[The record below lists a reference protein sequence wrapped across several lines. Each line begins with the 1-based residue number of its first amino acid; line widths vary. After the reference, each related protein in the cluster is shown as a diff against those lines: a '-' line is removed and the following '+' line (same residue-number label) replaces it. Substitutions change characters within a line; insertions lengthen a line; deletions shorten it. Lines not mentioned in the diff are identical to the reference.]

1 MYEKHK
7 VFYAL
12 SVGICKSS
20 YFSCYVHT
28 WVIFEHKVCN
38 NLKKVKI
45 YKAHKMMCVRNRSA
59 LVKHKY
65 LSIAKL
71 LIYTP

>member
-12 SVGICKSS
+12 SVEYVSQVI
-20 YFSCYVHT
+20 SCYVHT

-45 YKAHKMMCVRNRSA
+45 YKAQDDVCKKQISSC
-59 LVKHKY
+59 
-65 LSIAKL
+65 
-71 LIYTP
+71 